1 LKKRILLK
9 FILLTISFHL
19 SAQLPHSTII
29 SEIRI
34 EGAKRS
40 KVDHL
45 RRFLQSQEGDTYSS
59 EQAEADAQ
67 RLQNLYSIASVSFRT
82 ERKPNRGL
90 LLIFE
95 IQEAWTLFPLLSIG
109 GVEGN
114 TWFEIGAT
122 EINFL
127 GRGMTLAAA
136 YRNIDTRNN
145 YQLFFR
151 QPYLGGSRWGISA
164 GIHRYASTEP
174 LFFEEGAVFYDYTNL
189 SMEAGVSYEFSFG
202 HTLELG
208 GIYFVEDY
216 SRTTE
221 QELENPPGPEAL
233 RIPKVLGKLTHRFD
247 RINYHAFHQEGI
259 LNVTLL
265 ETVYNTTYG
274 DWFHLFL
281 NDFHYFRRY
290 GKRGNLALRFRT
302 GLSTNVNSPFS
313 PFVLDSRINIRGAGN
328 RIDRGTG
335 TLVLNLEYRHTF
347 WEGSLFALQGVV
359 FSDAGAWR
367 TAGGTL
373 DDFVNPD
380 YIRHFVGPGFR
391 FIYKKAFNAML
402 RLDYGFD
409 LHQKGEKGFVLGYG
423 QYF

>member
-1 LKKRILLK
+1 MKNRILLK
-9 FILLTISFHL
+9 LILLTLSFPL
-19 SAQLPHSTII
+19 SAQFPHATIL

-34 EGAKRS
+34 EGAKRNQ
-40 KVDHL
+40 VEHL
-45 RRFLQSQEGDTYSS
+45 KRFIQSREGDTLSM
-59 EQAEADAQ
+59 ARVEADAQ
-67 RLQNLYSIASVSFRT
+67 RLRNLYSIASASFRT
-82 ERKPNRGL
+82 EREPGGNVI
-90 LLIFE
+90 LIFE
-95 IQEAWTLFPLLSIG
+95 IREAWTLFPLLSIG

-114 TWFEIGAT
+114 TWFETGAT

-136 YRNIDTRNN
+136 YRNIDERSN
-145 YQLFFR
+145 YQLFLR

-174 LFFEEGAVFYDYTNL
+174 LFFPEGTVFYDYTNM
-189 SMEAGVSYEFSFG
+189 SFEAGASYEFSFG

-216 SRTTE
+216 AQTE
-221 QELENPPGPEAL
+221 QQELENPPGPEAL

-247 RINYHAFHQEGI
+247 RINYHSFQQEGI
-259 LNVTLL
+259 LNITLL
-265 ETVYNTTYG
+265 ESVYNTTYG

-290 GKRGNLALRFRT
+290 GRRGNLALRFRA
-302 GLSTNVNSPFS
+302 GISTNVNSPFA

-335 TLVLNLEYRHTF
+335 TLVLNIEYRHTF

-367 TAGGTL
+367 TAGGKL

-380 YIRHFVGPGFR
+380 YFRHFAGPGLR

-409 LHQKGEKGFVLGYG
+409 LRNSEESGFVLGYG